1 MTNKKNISL
10 FVASI
15 GYGGTE
21 RVVSRLCNELIKYYN
36 VTLVLMYNNIDLPIH
51 KEVKII
57 CLSTKQERYD
67 NSSLFKLNTFLTS
80 VYKYPTIIKQH
91 KIEVSISFLIK
102 QNTINGLTKMF
113 QPKLKTI
120 ISERCFPSKTYGKF
134 GKLLVSYFYN
144 KNTSLFSNSVHIN
157 HDLENNFD
165 VKIPK
170 HIVYN
175 PIYTRKEKPSFL
187 EYSNTEKPFKIV
199 AVGRLNPVKNQKSLI
214 KSIALIDQTVALN
227 IYGIGSLEEELKTL
241 TSTLNL
247 NNNVT
252 FKGNSDTIDHEI
264 LKHHCLVLTSL
275 SEGFPNVILEA
286 MSLGVPVIAT
296 NCKSGPLELLNDNK
310 KVEIETGGF
319 FKAKYGLLVN
329 VDDEEGIAKAV
340 TYYKNNEEVRKKYSE
355 LSFNK
360 AKQFDISVIGTQLKQ
375 LIDTHLCVE

>member
-1 MTNKKNISL
+1 MISKKNISL

-15 GYGGTE
+15 SYGGTE
-21 RVVSRLCNELIKYYN
+21 RVVARLCNELIKYYN

-57 CLSTKQERYD
+57 CLSTKQEHYD
-67 NSSLFKLNTFLTS
+67 NSSLFKLKTFLIST
-80 VYKYPTIIKQH
+80 YKYPKIVKQH
-91 KIEVSISFLIK
+91 KIDVSISFLIK
-102 QNTINGLTKMF
+102 QNTINGITKMF

-134 GKLLVSYFYN
+134 GEQLVRYFYN
-144 KNTSLFSNSVHIN
+144 KNTNLFSNSVHIN
-157 HDLENNFD
+157 HDLQNNFN

-170 HIVYN
+170 HVVYN
-175 PIYTRKEKPSFL
+175 PIYTRKEKPDFL
-187 EYSNTEKPFKIV
+187 EYNNAKQPFKIV

-214 KSIALIDQTVALN
+214 KSIALINETVSLN
-227 IYGIGSLEEELKTL
+227 IYGIGSLEKELKALAT
-241 TSTLNL
+241 TLNL
-247 NNNVT
+247 NKIVT

-310 KVEIETGGF
+310 KVQIEEGEF
-319 FKAKYGLLVN
+319 YRAKYGLLVN
-329 VDDEEGIAKAV
+329 VDDEKALAKAI
-340 TYYKNNEEVRKKYSE
+340 TYYKNNEEVRKKYSD
-355 LSFNK
+355 LSFIK
-360 AKQFDISVIGTQLKQ
+360 AKQFDITVIGKQLKKI
-375 LIDTHLCVE
+375 IDTHLCVE